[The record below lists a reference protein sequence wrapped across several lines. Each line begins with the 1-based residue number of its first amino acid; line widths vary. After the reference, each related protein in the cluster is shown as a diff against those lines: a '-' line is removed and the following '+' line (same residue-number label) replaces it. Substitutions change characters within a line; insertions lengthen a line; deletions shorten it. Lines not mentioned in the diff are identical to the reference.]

1 MKYKIIVKTIDIV
14 EIEADG
20 ADAAIEKLK
29 SQMEPRI
36 VASPITFEVIE
47 EPKEDT

>member
-1 MKYKIIVKTIDIV
+1 MKYKIVVKTIDIV
-14 EIEADG
+14 EIDADS

-29 SQMEPRI
+29 SQMDQRI
-36 VASPITFEVIE
+36 AAGPIAFEIIE

>member
-1 MKYKIIVKTIDIV
+1 MKYKVIVKTIDIV
-14 EIEADG
+14 EVDADG

-29 SQMEPRI
+29 SQMDPRI
-36 VASPITFEVIE
+36 AAGPITFEIVE